1 MHEIRMQ
8 RCDDCG
14 YIRFPESF
22 ACPECLSRATSW
34 ATLSGEGTVET
45 FVWYLR
51 HLEPHNPPLPEPPYN
66 VAVIRLAEGP
76 ALISNVVDVAFGELA
91 VGDAVR
97 AAEDPDVLRFTP
109 AR

>member
-1 MHEIRMQ
+1 VFEIRLQ

-14 YIRFPESF
+14 YVRAPEAF
-22 ACPECLSRATSW
+22 ACPECLSRDATW
-34 ATLSGEGTVET
+34 TTLSGDGTVET

-51 HLEPHNPPLPEPPYN
+51 HLDPHTAPLPEPPYN

-76 ALISNVVDVAFGELA
+76 AIISNVVGVAFGELA